1 MQCPDCS
8 IEMIN
13 EDYFKVCPDC
23 GRCDYSEI
31 SFVLPDMDTLKFWH
45 PMIYSRSD
53 YFIKILFENR
63 FDLDEIKVYMNM
75 FNSYIEAFD
84 NLKPRKNLLSRRFVL
99 NEFNRILHKP
109 IPYERPIKTSK
120 SLKRVKMIWKQI
132 VKNRLFGPCP
142 LK

>member
-23 GRCDYSEI
+23 GRCDFSDVP
-31 SFVLPDMDTLKFWH
+31 FVLPDMETLKFWH

-63 FDLDEIKVYMNM
+63 FDLDEIKIYMKM
-75 FNSYIEAFD
+75 FNLYIMAFD
-84 NLKPRKNLLSRRFVL
+84 ALKPRKNLLSRRFVL
-99 NEFNRILHKP
+99 NEFNRILNKP

-120 SLKRVKMIWKQI
+120 SLKKVKTIWRQI
-132 VKNRLFGPCP
+132 TNCQPFGFCS
-142 LK
+142 